1 MEGEAG
7 MGDAALEAVGRAA
20 ADEVR
25 PGTVVGLGTGSTAD
39 AFLRALG
46 ARVAAG
52 LRVTGVPT
60 SEQTERLARELGIPV
75 ASLDA
80 VGRIDLGVDGADE
93 IDPALDAV
101 KGRGGALLFEK
112 LVAEA
117 CDDYLLI
124 AAASKRVAQL
134 GTRLPL
140 PVEVVPLGWEQ
151 TAARVAAVG
160 VAPTLRP
167 GPGGAPYR
175 SDGGHFILDCET
187 GPIADA
193 AALAARLK
201 QVTGV
206 VDHGLFVG
214 LATRVFF
221 AEPDGTVTRLAR

>member
-1 MEGEAG
+1 
-7 MGDAALEAVGRAA
+7 MGDTALEAIGRAA

-25 PGTVVGLGTGSTAD
+25 LGMVVGLGTGSTAE

-46 ARVAAG
+46 ARVADG
-52 LRVTGVPT
+52 LPVTGVPT
-60 SEQTERLARELGIPV
+60 SERTERLARELGVPL

-80 VGRIDLGVDGADE
+80 VARIDLGVDGADE

-112 LVAEA
+112 LVAEV

-124 AAASKRVAQL
+124 ASSEKRVARL

-151 TAARVAAVG
+151 TAGRIAALG
-160 VAPTLRP
+160 IAPTLRREAD
-167 GPGGAPYR
+167 GTPYR
-175 SDGGHFILDCET
+175 TDGGHLILDCET
-187 GPIADA
+187 GPVVDA
-193 AALAARLK
+193 AALATSLK
-201 QVTGV
+201 QLTGV

-221 AEPDGTVTRLAR
+221 AEPDGTIVRLAR

>member
-1 MEGEAG
+1 

-160 VAPTLRP
+160 VAPALRP

-193 AALAARLK
+193 AALAASLK

>member
-1 MEGEAG
+1 
-7 MGDAALEAVGRAA
+7 MGDTALEAVGRAA

-46 ARVAAG
+46 ARVASG

-124 AAASKRVAQL
+124 AAASKRVARL
-134 GTRLPL
+134 GTRLPV

>member
-1 MEGEAG
+1 
-7 MGDAALEAVGRAA
+7 MGDTALEAVGRAA

-46 ARVAAG
+46 ARVASG

>member
-1 MEGEAG
+1 
-7 MGDAALEAVGRAA
+7 MGDTALEAVGRAA

-46 ARVAAG
+46 ARVASG

-124 AAASKRVAQL
+124 AAAAKRVPRL

-160 VAPTLRP
+160 VAPALRP

>member
-1 MEGEAG
+1 
-7 MGDAALEAVGRAA
+7 MGDTALEAVGRAA

-46 ARVAAG
+46 ARVASG

-124 AAASKRVAQL
+124 AAASKRVARL

-160 VAPTLRP
+160 VAPALRP

-187 GPIADA
+187 GPIEDA

>member
-1 MEGEAG
+1 
-7 MGDAALEAVGRAA
+7 MGDTALEAVGRAA

-46 ARVAAG
+46 ARVASG

-124 AAASKRVAQL
+124 AAASKRVARL
-134 GTRLPL
+134 GTRLPV

-160 VAPTLRP
+160 VAPALRP

-193 AALAARLK
+193 AALAASLK

>member
-60 SEQTERLARELGIPV
+60 SAQTERLARDLGIPV

-124 AAASKRVAQL
+124 AAAAKRVPRL

-160 VAPTLRP
+160 VAPALRP

-193 AALAARLK
+193 AALAASLK

>member
-1 MEGEAG
+1 

-60 SEQTERLARELGIPV
+60 SAQTERLARDLGIPV

-124 AAASKRVAQL
+124 AAAAKRVPRL

-160 VAPTLRP
+160 VAPALRP

>member
-1 MEGEAG
+1 
-7 MGDAALEAVGRAA
+7 MGDTALEAVGRAA

-46 ARVAAG
+46 ARVASG

-124 AAASKRVAQL
+124 AAASKRVARL
-134 GTRLPL
+134 GTRLPV

-160 VAPTLRP
+160 VAPALRP

>member
-1 MEGEAG
+1 
-7 MGDAALEAVGRAA
+7 MGDTALEAVGRAA

-46 ARVAAG
+46 ARVASG

-124 AAASKRVAQL
+124 AAASKRVARL
-134 GTRLPL
+134 GTRLPV

-167 GPGGAPYR
+167 GPGGVPYR

-193 AALAARLK
+193 AALAASLK

>member
-1 MEGEAG
+1 
-7 MGDAALEAVGRAA
+7 MGDTALEAVGRAA
-20 ADEVR
+20 AAEVR
-25 PGTVVGLGTGSTAD
+25 PGTIVGLGTGSTAD

-60 SEQTERLARELGIPV
+60 SAQTERLARELGIPV

-124 AAASKRVAQL
+124 AASTKRVARL

-167 GPGGAPYR
+167 GAGGAPYR
-175 SDGGHFILDCET
+175 SDGGHYILDCKT

-221 AEPDGTVTRLAR
+221 ADPDGTVTRLAR

>member
-1 MEGEAG
+1 
-7 MGDAALEAVGRAA
+7 MGDTALEAVGRAA

-46 ARVAAG
+46 ARVASG

-187 GPIADA
+187 GPITDA